1 MRLAASRTTPS
12 APSATHAVGVVS
24 ADAELRS
31 MLGARLIRRGLGVR
45 GFDRVERLTAV
56 RDRLDVVL
64 LDLDGLRR
72 TGPDV
77 VRGVRRVSEVP
88 IIVLSSCAEERSAVR
103 CLSVGADDYVIKP
116 LRVAELMARVDT
128 QLRRA
133 RRSHPVH
140 AHRRTA
146 LETAP
151 GTPPGTATGMSS
163 VVASGTAPGT
173 AEVVV
178 DSRRRVI
185 LSGGVPV
192 SLTSTEFAI
201 VECLAEVPG
210 LAVSRETLMMRV
222 WGHAGIGRALDV
234 HVSSVRRK
242 LAGSAAR
249 LATIRGYG
257 YTLTLT
263 RQPAL
268 IG

>member
-1 MRLAASRTTPS
+1 
-12 APSATHAVGVVS
+12 
-24 ADAELRS
+24 
-31 MLGARLIRRGLGVR
+31 MLGARLMRRGLGVR

-56 RDRLDVVL
+56 RDRLDLVL
-64 LDLDGLRR
+64 LDLDLLRR

-88 IIVLSSCAEERSAVR
+88 IIVLSSCGEERSAVR
-103 CLSVGADDYVIKP
+103 CLSVGADDYVVKP

-133 RRSHPVH
+133 RRSRAVQPS
-140 AHRRTA
+140 
-146 LETAP
+146 AP
-151 GTPPGTATGMSS
+151 DPTSPEA
-163 VVASGTAPGT
+163 

-178 DSRRRVI
+178 DSDRRTI
-185 LSGGVPV
+185 LSGGAPV

-210 LAVSRETLMMRV
+210 LAVSREALMMRV
-222 WGHAGIGRALDV
+222 WGHAGSGRALDV
-234 HVSSVRRK
+234 HVASVRRK
-242 LAGSAAR
+242 LGGSAAC

-257 YTLTLT
+257 YRLTLS